1 MTARVESGFPVAS
14 FKALDEATGEFE
26 ALFSVFGN
34 VDLGGDRVVKGA
46 FEKTLAKWRESGDPI
61 PVYWNHMWDDPF
73 ANIGGIAPEDAK
85 EIDEG
90 LFGRGKVDMDNP
102 LAAQVYRLLKER
114 RVKEFSFGY
123 TVQDSVKADDGAL
136 DLLDLD
142 LIEVGPTLKG
152 MNPETQLLAVKAY
165 DQTVG
170 QTKAW
175 ADACAELKAGARLS
189 KSTRSTLEQA
199 RDLLSD
205 LLSEDDQSPDETK
218 SIEAEAAG
226 NASALDEVLTQLNLR
241 KGMNTGPRPPRS
253 TSRLRS
259 TAFSRRL
266 PRSPTVPRTPTA
278 TSPPTSTP
286 R

>member
-241 KGMNTGPRPPRS
+241 KGMNT
-253 TSRLRS
+253 
-259 TAFSRRL
+259 
-266 PRSPTVPRTPTA
+266 
-278 TSPPTSTP
+278 
-286 R
+286 